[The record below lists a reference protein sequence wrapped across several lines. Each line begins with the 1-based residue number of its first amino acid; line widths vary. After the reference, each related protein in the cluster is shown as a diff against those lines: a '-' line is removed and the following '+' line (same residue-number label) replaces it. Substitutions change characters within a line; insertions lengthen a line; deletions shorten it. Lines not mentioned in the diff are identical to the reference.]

1 MKEPGM
7 TKAASGHSPITTAI
21 VAAAVAAV
29 AGIACAE
36 VPPPE
41 LVAIRREVLT
51 ALAGETTAKDFH
63 QRRQAVAELLA
74 IHERLEADGRFAAS
88 PALQALRR
96 RVAGRL
102 VRVGRTLAGEA
113 AHRESAAARSDAD
126 EHTDPAAGGRQAEA
140 QKLIDL
146 IQATV
151 RPETW
156 DVNGGRGSMA
166 YFANGHGLVVLAPDD
181 VHDDLGGLLRQL
193 R

>member
-1 MKEPGM
+1 M
-7 TKAASGHSPITTAI
+7 TKAASGRSPITTAI
-21 VAAAVAAV
+21 MAAAVAAV
-29 AGIACAE
+29 AGIGRAE
-36 VPPPE
+36 VPEPE
-41 LVAIRREVLT
+41 RVAIQREVLT
-51 ALAGETTAKDFH
+51 ALAGESTSKDFH

-74 IHERLEADGRFAAS
+74 LHERLEADSRFEAS

-96 RVAGRL
+96 RIAGRL

-113 AHRESAAARSDAD
+113 AHRESAAARSDAAGAA
-126 EHTDPAAGGRQAEA
+126 EPVAGGRQAEA

-156 DVNGGRGSMA
+156 DVNGGRGSIV
-166 YFANGHGLVVLAPDD
+166 YFANGHGLVVLAPED
-181 VHDDLGGLLRQL
+181 VHDDLGRLIRQL

>member
-1 MKEPGM
+1 M
-7 TKAASGHSPITTAI
+7 TKAAAGRSRITTAI
-21 VAAAVAAV
+21 VAACVAAV
-29 AGIACAE
+29 AGIARAE
-36 VPPPE
+36 VPQPE
-41 LVAIRREVLT
+41 LVAIQREVLT
-51 ALAGETTAKDFH
+51 TLAGESTAKDFH

-74 IHERLEADGRFAAS
+74 IHERLEADGRFETS
-88 PALQALRR
+88 PALQALQR

-102 VRVGRTLAGEA
+102 ARVGRALAGEA
-113 AHRESAAARSDAD
+113 ARGEPPAARSRAV
-126 EHTDPAAGGRQAEA
+126 EHTDQAAGGRQAEA

-151 RPETW
+151 RTEVW
-156 DVNGGRGSMA
+156 DVNGGRGSIV

>member
-1 MKEPGM
+1 M
-7 TKAASGHSPITTAI
+7 TKAASARARIMTA
-21 VAAAVAAV
+21 VVTAAVAAV
-29 AGIACAE
+29 AGIGRTE
-36 VPPPE
+36 VPRPE
-41 LVAIRREVLT
+41 LVAIQREVLT
-51 ALAGETTAKDFH
+51 ALAGESTAKDFH
-63 QRRQAVAELLA
+63 KRRQAVAELLA
-74 IHERLEADGRFAAS
+74 LHERLEADGRFPAS

-113 AHRESAAARSDAD
+113 AHRESASARSGDGV
-126 EHTDPAAGGRQAEA
+126 PAAPATGGRQAEA

-156 DVNGGRGSMA
+156 DVNGGRGSIV
-166 YFANGHGLVVLAPDD
+166 YFANGHGLVVLAPED

>member
-1 MKEPGM
+1 MLRCVLLL
-7 TKAASGHSPITTAI
+7 AA
-21 VAAAVAAV
+21 AAV
-29 AGIACAE
+29 AGIGRAE
-36 VPPPE
+36 VPQPE
-41 LVAIRREVLT
+41 LAVLQREVLT
-51 ALAGETTAKDFH
+51 ALAGESTAKGFD

-74 IHERLEADGRFAAS
+74 LHDRLETDGRFQAS
-88 PALQALRR
+88 PALQGLRR

-102 VRVGRTLAGEA
+102 VRVGRTLTGEA
-113 AHRESAAARSDAD
+113 AHRESRAARSGDAVQA
-126 EHTDPAAGGRQAEA
+126 DPAMGGRQAEA

-156 DVNGGRGSMA
+156 DVNGGRGSIVS
-166 YFANGHGLVVLAPDD
+166 FANGHGLVVLAPDD

>member
-1 MKEPGM
+1 M
-7 TKAASGHSPITTAI
+7 TKAAAGRSRITTAI
-21 VAAAVAAV
+21 VAVALVWV
-29 AGIACAE
+29 AGSGRGQ
-36 VPPPE
+36 VPQPE

-51 ALAGETTAKDFH
+51 SLARDAKAKGFEE
-63 QRRQAVAELLA
+63 RQQTVTELLA
-74 IHERLEADGRFAAS
+74 LHERLEAEPSFHAS
-88 PALQALRR
+88 PALQALQR

-102 VRVGRTLAGEA
+102 ARVGRALAGEA
-113 AHRESAAARSDAD
+113 ARGEPAAARSGAV

-151 RPETW
+151 RTEIW
-156 DVNGGRGSMA
+156 EVNGGRASIV
-166 YFANGHGLVVLAPDD
+166 YFANGHGLVVLAPED

>member
-1 MKEPGM
+1 M
-7 TKAASGHSPITTAI
+7 TKAASGRSRIMTAI

-29 AGIACAE
+29 AGIGRAE

-41 LVAIRREVLT
+41 LAVLQREVLT
-51 ALAGETTAKDFH
+51 ALAGESTAKDFG

-74 IHERLEADGRFAAS
+74 LHDRLEVDSRFQVS
-88 PALQALRR
+88 PGLQALRR

-113 AHRESAAARSDAD
+113 AHRESAAARSGAV
-126 EHTDPAAGGRQAEA
+126 EPVDPAGGGRQAEA

-156 DVNGGRGSMA
+156 DVNGGRGSIV
-166 YFANGHGLVVLAPDD
+166 YFANGHGLVVLAPEDA
-181 VHDDLGGLLRQL
+181 HDDLGGLLRQL

>member
-1 MKEPGM
+1 M
-7 TKAASGHSPITTAI
+7 TKEATGRSRIMTAI

-36 VPPPE
+36 VPQPE
-41 LVAIRREVLT
+41 LVAIQREVLT
-51 ALAGETTAKDFH
+51 ALAGESTAKDFG

-74 IHERLEADGRFAAS
+74 LHERLEADGRFQAS

-113 AHRESAAARSDAD
+113 AHRESMAARSDA
-126 EHTDPAAGGRQAEA
+126 DPAAGGRQAEA

-156 DVNGGRGSMA
+156 DVNGGRGSIV
-166 YFANGHGLVVLAPDD
+166 YFANGHGLVVLAPED

>member
-1 MKEPGM
+1 MIR
-7 TKAASGHSPITTAI
+7 ASLLTP
-21 VAAAVAAV
+21 VML
-29 AGIACAE
+29 IACAASEFGRAE
-36 VPPPE
+36 VPQPE
-41 LVAIRREVLT
+41 LAELRREVLT
-51 ALAGETTAKDFH
+51 ALAEESTAKRFD

-74 IHERLEADGRFAAS
+74 LHERLDADGRFQAS

-102 VRVGRTLAGEA
+102 VRVGRTLADESS
-113 AHRESAAARSDAD
+113 HRESAAARSGAVVHAD
-126 EHTDPAAGGRQAEA
+126 PTAGGQQAEA

-156 DVNGGRGSMA
+156 EANGGRGRIVS
-166 YFANGHGLVVLAPDD
+166 FANGHGLVVLAPED
-181 VHDDLGGLLRQL
+181 VHDDLGGLIRQL